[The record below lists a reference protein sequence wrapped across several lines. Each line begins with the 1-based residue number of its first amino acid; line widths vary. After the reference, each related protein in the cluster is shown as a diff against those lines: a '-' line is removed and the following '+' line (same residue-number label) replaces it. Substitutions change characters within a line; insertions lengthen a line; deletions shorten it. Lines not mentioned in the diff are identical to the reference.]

1 MKNIGDLQRMAREM
15 QANMEKAQTELGSLT
30 VEGTAGG
37 GAVTVLMTGT
47 QEAREIRISKD
58 AVDPE
63 DVETLQD
70 LVLAALNDALG
81 KSKELA
87 AQKLGGVCAAD
98 DRDHELVCVVEEPLD
113 VLAIERTGQYKG
125 VYHVLH
131 GAISPVNGVRPDDLK
146 IAQLVSRIKAGGVG
160 ELILATNPNLEG
172 E

>member
-37 GAVTVLMTGT
+37 GAVTVVMNGT

-87 AQKLGGVCAAD
+87 AQKLGGA
-98 DRDHELVCVVEEPLD
+98 
-113 VLAIERTGQYKG
+113 TGG
-125 VYHVLH
+125 
-131 GAISPVNGVRPDDLK
+131 LK
-146 IAQLVSRIKAGGVG
+146 LPGF
-160 ELILATNPNLEG
+160 
-172 E
+172 